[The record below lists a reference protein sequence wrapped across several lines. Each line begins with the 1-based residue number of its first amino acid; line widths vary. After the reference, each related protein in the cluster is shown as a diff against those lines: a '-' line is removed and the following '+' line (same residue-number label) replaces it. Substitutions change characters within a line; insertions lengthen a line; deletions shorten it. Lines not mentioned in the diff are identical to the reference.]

1 MPFHLRGRADAQKGT
16 YWRHI
21 NDLEMSPGD
30 ISHLIT
36 KLLAHSRP
44 PFTSLFRL
52 LLLISAMPKRKRSFA
67 KLGPFEVGQIAAL
80 HQEGYSEAHI
90 ASQAVN
96 QGTIKYPGP

>member
-1 MPFHLRGRADAQKGT
+1 
-16 YWRHI
+16 
-21 NDLEMSPGD
+21 MSPGG

-44 PFTSLFRL
+44 PFTSLSPR

-67 KLGPFEVGQIAAL
+67 KLGPLEVGQIAAL

-90 ASQAVN
+90 ASQVVN

>member
-1 MPFHLRGRADAQKGT
+1 MT
-16 YWRHI
+16 YCRHI
-21 NDLEMSPGD
+21 DELAMFPWD

-44 PFTSLFRL
+44 PFVSLFLL
-52 LLLISAMPKRKRSFA
+52 LLLISVMPKRKRSFA

-90 ASQAVN
+90 ASQVVN
-96 QGTIKYPGP
+96 QGTIKCPGP

>member
-1 MPFHLRGRADAQKGT
+1 
-16 YWRHI
+16 
-21 NDLEMSPGD
+21 MSPGD